1 MRIDKSGDQYS
12 TYASGDGETWGEPI
26 HTYVNELAGDAD
38 RGWNLDLRMGL
49 FAQSG
54 SGTVS
59 EVVAEFEH
67 FHFEHTRN
75 YLTVW
80 QAHGADPR
88 DASYSYVVLPGKA
101 AHEVGEYSANPDVV
115 ILANNSSVQAVKET
129 TLGIT
134 GANFWSDT
142 GGRVSY
148 LTAHSKAAVVMR
160 DYNDGTI
167 TVAVADPTHNQSTI
181 AVELA
186 RTATSVLSQ
195 DPTVTVLQLSPTVRL
210 EVNVS
215 ETPGSTHTIALEVLP
230 LDFHVFLPLVLNAY
244 QSDRL
249 TYHPANDLQPALSPN
264 GEMVVFISDRA
275 GQSDVFS
282 IPLMG
287 GQTSNLTQTP
297 SAQEDTPVFSPD
309 GATIAFASDRDGDW
323 SIYLMDTYGA
333 NVRPALSDYTGT
345 DELHP
350 AFTPDGT
357 ALAFSSNRAD
367 GNWDIYSATLHTKIA
382 TEGRPR
388 PVLPGG
394 GSEWTRLT
402 TDPAAERF
410 PTLSADGGMIAFRS
424 ERDGNSEVYLMNA
437 DGSNLRRVTDDPA
450 FDGYPS
456 IIPDGSGLVFVSN
469 RSGQWNTYV
478 INLAGGGLTAL
489 EQREG
494 WQMRTPRLSG
504 DGRLLLYAGAP
515 TGGAFD
521 VYKRR
526 FISPL
531 MLIAQQGADNL
542 GDHCD
547 WEAGVLAYGWIHA
560 WQATQDDQYRH
571 WAQEWI
577 DACIPI
583 RTEINHVNDG
593 LLGYAALIAY
603 KTSGGPEYLAFAQQV
618 ADYLMN
624 TAPRTTD
631 GTLTHDSNRVWV
643 DTLLGTVPFL
653 LEMSQV
659 SGSDVY
665 ADEAISQV
673 IKHADHLQDPMS
685 GLYHHAWDESGNN
698 LAGQVYWGRGN
709 GWALLADVH
718 CLAVLSAIMPAHP
731 LRSTVLDIMQKQA
744 AGLRPLQDASGLW
757 HTVLTQSDSY
767 LETSASALIGYAFKR
782 GIQEGW
788 LDEYAY
794 AAVAQAATLGVWR
807 QVLADGT
814 VTNVSG
820 PTWPM
825 LTEGEY
831 NARPYDSLQLYGQG
845 VALLLES
852 PSRDGSHVAETR
864 GMGGQWH

>member
-1 MRIDKSGDQYS
+1 MTALLS
-12 TYASGDGETWGEPI
+12 A
-26 HTYVNELAGDAD
+26 L
-38 RGWNLDLRMGL
+38 LLLGL
-49 FAQSG
+49 GGARAQS
-54 SGTVS
+54 
-59 EVVAEFEH
+59 
-67 FHFEHTRN
+67 
-75 YLTVW
+75 
-80 QAHGADPR
+80 
-88 DASYSYVVLPGKA
+88 
-101 AHEVGEYSANPDVV
+101 
-115 ILANNSSVQAVKET
+115 
-129 TLGIT
+129 
-134 GANFWSDT
+134 
-142 GGRVSY
+142 
-148 LTAHSKAAVVMR
+148 
-160 DYNDGTI
+160 
-167 TVAVADPTHNQSTI
+167 ST
-181 AVELA
+181 
-186 RTATSVLSQ
+186 SQ
-195 DPTVTVLQLSPTVRL
+195 
-210 EVNVS
+210 
-215 ETPGSTHTIALEVLP
+215 IYLP
-230 LDFHVFLPLVLNAY
+230 LIVKAY
-244 QSDRL
+244 ESDRL
-249 TYHPANDLQPALSPN
+249 TYHPANDLQPAPSLHPPQSW
-264 GEMVVFISDRA
+264 GGKRGGGQTVVFISDRT
-275 GQSDVFS
+275 GQPDVFS

-287 GQTSNLTQTP
+287 GQPANLTQTS

-323 SIYLMDTYGA
+323 NIYLMDADGA
-333 NVRPALSDYTGT
+333 NVRPALSGYAGT

-350 AFTPDGT
+350 AFTPDGL
-357 ALAFSSNRAD
+357 ALAFSSNRAG
-367 GNWDIYSATLHTKIA
+367 GNWDIYTAAI
-382 TEGRPR
+382 
-388 PVLPGG
+388 GG
-394 GSEWTRLT
+394 NTWTRLT
-402 TDPAAERF
+402 TDPAADRF
-410 PTLSADGGMIAFRS
+410 PTLSADGRTITFRS
-424 ERDGNSEVYLMNA
+424 ERDGNSEVYLMEA
-437 DGSNLRRVTDDPA
+437 DGSNLRRVTDNPA

-456 IIPDGSGLVFVSN
+456 IIPDGSGVVFVSN
-469 RSGQWNTYV
+469 RSGGQNVYV
-478 INLAGGGLTAL
+478 VNWGGEGLTAL
-489 EQREG
+489 EQRPG
-494 WQMRTPRLSG
+494 RQMDTPRLSG

-515 TGGAFD
+515 TGGDFD
-521 VYKRR
+521 IYKRR

-531 MLIAQQGADNL
+531 MLIAQRGADNV
-542 GDHCD
+542 DHCD

-583 RTEINHVNDG
+583 KTEITHVNDG

-603 KTSGGPEYLAFAQQV
+603 ETSGQPEQLAFAQRV

-673 IKHADHLQDPMS
+673 IKHADRLQDPVS

-718 CLAVLSAIMPAHP
+718 CLAVLSAITPAHP
-731 LRSTVLDIMQKQA
+731 LRPTILDIMQKQA

-757 HTVLTQSDSY
+757 HTVLTRSDSY

-782 GIQEGW
+782 GIQEDW
-788 LDEYAY
+788 LDEDAY
-794 AAVAQAATLGVWR
+794 AAAPPSSPPTLGGKEGEAAILGVWR

-825 LTEGEY
+825 LTEEEY
-831 NARPYDSLQLYGQG
+831 NARPHDSLQLYGQG

-852 PSRDGSHVAETR
+852 PSRGGSHACP
-864 GMGGQWH
+864 